1 MINLPAKFEISDHVI
16 VCGFGIV
23 GQSIVRV
30 LAEHKIPFVVVDKDP
45 KMVEIAQTMGY
56 RCIEGDSTLSKT
68 LRAANI
74 TTAKAIAIAMDNDA
88 KNLFCVLTA
97 RDISEKIYI
106 STRANDQFIR
116 EKLLEAGANHVVL
129 PNRSASREIVNE
141 ITK

>member
-1 MINLPAKFEISDHVI
+1 
-16 VCGFGIV
+16 
-23 GQSIVRV
+23 
-30 LAEHKIPFVVVDKDP
+30 
-45 KMVEIAQTMGY
+45 
-56 RCIEGDSTLSKT
+56 
-68 LRAANI
+68 
-74 TTAKAIAIAMDNDA
+74 MDNDA